1 LLGAIDSVSALSTI
15 GLSMSQLDIGRF
27 SLDSAAREPLVN
39 QLATA
44 IEARIATGQLRSGDR
59 LPTTRELA
67 SSLGVNRGTIQAAYR
82 LLGERRLVEG
92 RVGSGTVVRAV
103 PAEASDF
110 DVSSLL
116 SRRVRGTGE
125 ESAVTPAE
133 PVVADFSRLTPDERF
148 FPLEEFTRTLS
159 SVWSGR
165 RDLWQYA
172 PPLGL
177 PELREEIARRLSEHG
192 VGRSPEEI
200 LVTSGAQQG
209 LDLLLRTFTDPG
221 DAVAMESPTYSGALA
236 LARFSGVEAVP
247 LPMSEQ
253 GPDPAPL
260 LGRRVK
266 LVYLMPERQN
276 PTGVTTPEARRDEVL
291 EAALAAGALVIED
304 GYEEPESG
312 HRPLAARRPERTI
325 WLGTLS
331 KDLVPGFRIGWLA
344 GPAAIIERLARVKR
358 TADFQTPLPL
368 QAAVAD
374 FLRAG
379 ADRKARQKR
388 AFEVEMRRLSAAR
401 ALRAHLPQISWWGG
415 DIGNPLFWLHLPPG
429 VSGRRVS
436 EAAAARGVG
445 VAAGADFDPRGED
458 RPNLR
463 LSVSRVD
470 KRDVDRGIAVL
481 AEAVNV
487 VIASA
492 GARGMPV
499 V

>member
-1 LLGAIDSVSALSTI
+1 
-15 GLSMSQLDIGRF
+15 MSQLDLTSSSIDR
-27 SLDSAAREPLVN
+27 SSREPLADQVV
-39 QLATA
+39 AA
-44 IEARIATGQLRSGDR
+44 IEARIAAGRLRSGDR

-67 SSLGVNRGTIQAAYR
+67 ATLGVNRGTVQAAYR
-82 LLGERRLVEG
+82 RLGQRQLVEG
-92 RVGSGTVVRAV
+92 RVGSGTVVREATLPV
-103 PAEASDF
+103 PAF
-110 DVSSLL
+110 DVSSVL
-116 SRRVRGTGE
+116 SRRARGIGDE
-125 ESAVTPAE
+125 PGRTPSE

-148 FPLEEFTRTLS
+148 FPLEEFTRTLA

-177 PELREEIARRLSEHG
+177 LELREEISRRLEGHG
-192 VGRSPEEI
+192 VHRAPEEI

-221 DAVAMESPTYSGALA
+221 DTVAVESPTYSGALA
-236 LARFSGVEAVP
+236 LARFSGLDILT
-247 LPMSEQ
+247 LPMGPD

-260 LGRRVK
+260 LGRRAK
-266 LVYLMPERQN
+266 LAYLMPERQN
-276 PTGVTTPEARRDEVL
+276 PTGITTPDSRRDQIL
-291 EAALAAGALVIED
+291 EAALAGGALVVED

-312 HRPLAARRPERTI
+312 HRPLAARSRERVV

-344 GPAAIIERLARVKR
+344 GPAAVIEGLARVKR

-379 ADRKARQKR
+379 ADRRARQKR
-388 AFEVEMRRLSAAR
+388 ALEVETRRLTAAR
-401 ALRAHLPQISWWGG
+401 ALKAHLPGVSWWGG
-415 DIGNPLFWLHLPPG
+415 EVGNPLFWLHLPG
-429 VSGRRVS
+429 RVSSRRVAD
-436 EAAAARGVG
+436 AAAARGVG
-445 VAAGADFDPRGED
+445 VAAGADFDPKGED

-470 KRDVDRGIAVL
+470 KRDIDRGIAVL
-481 AEAVNV
+481 GEV
-487 VIASA
+487 VRSVESTGGSRA
-492 GARGMPV
+492 MPV